1 VSATRDLGLMKR
13 FDALVASGEL
23 QEAATLARMAI
34 AKGNRELWLYMRLS
48 VVLLKLGEY
57 RRAAEF
63 LEGATA
69 LAPAEP
75 GELVEFGRRLMYFNL
90 AGAMREVAGRL
101 LDKPRWNAAAEA
113 DFAALLSMAGEQ
125 ERAYALLQRAQ
136 PALGNSPGLLYNRSQ
151 MQLYRGELAQAEADL
166 RLALRLDPNSAR
178 SWWALSKL
186 PAASASAAELQ
197 AMQRL
202 AERMPGSQDEVYL
215 RFALFNFLD
224 RLDRPD
230 AAWTELERGCRA
242 KRAGLKYDAA
252 GTAQLFDALMR
263 FTPAP
268 AATGARAEVTP
279 IFVVGMHRSGTTL
292 LERILG
298 NHSQIAAGGE
308 LYEFPAQLRRA
319 LGRHF
324 GGASDAAL
332 VDADIDFGKVGEGY
346 LRQVAWRAEG
356 KPFLVDK
363 LPSNFLNAGFI
374 RAALPG
380 AKILHM
386 RRGAMDTC
394 FSNLKELFSNA
405 AAYSYEQGELAD
417 FFLRQR
423 ALMAHWQKALPGFV
437 LEVDYESLAR
447 EPETQAR
454 RILDFCGLP
463 WEPGC
468 VDLAGNARAVNTA
481 SSAQVREAIHQR
493 GIAAWRRYEPWL
505 GPLATRIGHAAPL

>member
-1 VSATRDLGLMKR
+1 VNASRDTMLMQQ
-13 FDALVASGEL
+13 FDALVAAGKL
-23 QEAATLARMAI
+23 DEAATLGRMAF
-34 AKGNRELWLYMRLS
+34 AKGTRQLWLCMRLS
-48 VVLLKLGEY
+48 VVLLKLGDY
-57 RRAAEF
+57 RGAAGFIE
-63 LEGATA
+63 AAAA
-69 LAPAEP
+69 LPPADP
-75 GELVEFGRRLMYFNL
+75 GELVELGKRLMYFNL
-90 AGAMREVAGRL
+90 AGEMREVAGRL
-101 LDKPRWNAAAEA
+101 LDEPRWNAAAEA

-151 MQLYRGELAQAEADL
+151 MHLYRGELAQAETDL
-166 RLALRLDPNSAR
+166 RLGLRMDANSGR

-186 PAASASAAELQ
+186 PAASASAAEL
-197 AMQRL
+197 ASMQGL
-202 AERMPGSQDEVYL
+202 AERAAGRPDEVYL

-224 RLDRPD
+224 RLDRPE
-230 AAWTELERGCRA
+230 AAWAELERGCRA
-242 KRAGLKYDAA
+242 KRASLRYEAA
-252 GTAQLFDALMR
+252 QSAQLFDALVRYIPPMH
-263 FTPAP
+263 FE
-268 AATGARAEVTP
+268 GARGALTP
-279 IFVVGMHRSGTTL
+279 IFVIGMHRSGTTL

-298 NHSQIAAGGE
+298 NHSLVAAGGE
-308 LYEFPAQLRRA
+308 LYEFPAQLPHP

-324 GGASDAAL
+324 ARPIGAPL
-332 VDADIDFGKVGEGY
+332 VDAELDFDKVGEGY
-346 LRQVAWRAEG
+346 LKQVAWRAEG

-405 AAYSYEQGELAD
+405 AAYSYDQGELAD

-423 ALMAHWQKALPGFV
+423 ALMEHWQRELPGFV
-437 LEVDYESLAR
+437 LEVDYEGLAR
-447 EPETQAR
+447 DPEGQAR

-493 GIAAWRRYEPWL
+493 GIAAWHRYEPWL
-505 GPLATRIGHAAPL
+505 APLAARLGDAATL